1 MPYRTYDG
9 DEIDPNDIP
18 IPDLCRLCTQF
29 IEPGTVPSPC
39 NAESLTSDDVLDES
53 MQVVHCT
60 LTRLDHLIR
69 QEQED
74 ATDPGPTRRSSSSS
88 APEKSP
94 SAEEKSRKST
104 ARGSRRERG
113 IPFTCGAFRS
123 RFGTDAIWH

>member
-18 IPDLCRLCTQF
+18 IPDLCRLCSQF

-60 LTRLDHLIR
+60 LTRLDHMIR
-69 QEQED
+69 QEKED
-74 ATDPGPTRRSSSSS
+74 AADPPPTPPASSS
-88 APEKSP
+88 ASKD
-94 SAEEKSRKST
+94 SRKST
-104 ARGSRRERG
+104 VRESRRERG
-113 IPFTCGAFRS
+113 LPFTCGAFRS